1 MADTQQI
8 SLRMS
13 AEFLAKL
20 DAVCDKYDLSRSEVL
35 DKALRVFDKYGF
47 PKRWLV
53 HGDPP
58 SKGKTS
64 VVSFYLPKNNY
75 TKIMDFDETMR
86 QLLWWYIHEY
96 DRPKPQ
102 APLEAES
109 MDGLMTEAEYAA
121 ELARRAK
128 ELGVET

>member
-8 SLRMS
+8 SLRLS
-13 AEFLAKL
+13 AEFLAEL
-20 DAVCDKYDLSRSEVL
+20 DRVCGKYGFSRSDVL

-47 PKRWLV
+47 PRNWCQ
-53 HGDPP
+53 HGNPP

-64 VVSFYLPKNNY
+64 VVSFYLQQNNY
-75 TKIMDFDETMR
+75 TKKPNDEAMR

-109 MDGLMTEAEYAA
+109 TAGLMTEAEYAA

-128 ELGVET
+128 ELEVIT